1 MTDALPPDAWLDAD
15 ADLERRLDTL
25 DRAAREAH
33 AALRDAARADVAEPL
48 RALTAEAAAVHRRAM
63 ETYGFDRPL
72 DAPPRPPEV
81 LWDALTAYRREMT
94 GVHAAFRDRLRT
106 LDLGATLGAH
116 YERMLAALAVLAD
129 DQPGVVVRPEPDGL
143 VAAEAGD
150 SVALLS
156 RKLAER
162 TRRRT
167 RALGRSVTNGLRRV
181 VRKAPRPAEPVAQTV
196 PLHALVE
203 EQVRVRLPHAF
214 AAEHERVQAEFGRA
228 VARLEDAFTTWAN
241 EMLRLESKLDR
252 PRFHATDALAWAAPA
267 PPAPPDPAAGA
278 EDAPPAPPPAP
289 VPIAEIR
296 RVREV
301 AQALDAAL
309 HGLTLAPA
317 LDDEDT
323 LAPAHDALTERVRRS
338 GYDSDRIMAPG
349 DGEPLAEIRSDV
361 ERWADWHRMV
371 VRRMGVDSLLLDL
384 RERLVEEVER
394 LIDSVTGAVVL
405 PVIRTVE
412 AAADVFGTLRA
423 EATASCDR
431 IDAPAPLADALRAV
445 LDGALDHVDH
455 VMLPALQALSLDRA
469 VEEALA
475 VMRTRLNE
483 AVAVLPERVTLYASL
498 SPDRA
503 GHAGR
508 AAEVE
513 LRRIVR
519 ATLSEEFV
527 AYLLKSA
534 DALRQ
539 PLFKAISGAEG
550 IRDVVRY
557 NLETAIEE
565 LEAVAGALA
574 TDGEADGEEDED
586 AFANA
591 RELTVDGLARAE
603 ERLHGIT
610 APLAEP
616 WQAFVRRAT
625 ETFETGWI
633 TLHDRANAANLVEAQ
648 FLDFKTRTLQTF
660 ARAQRQA
667 QEGGERAARA
677 VRKGLRFGRVGAKR
691 LVQIGQAAAGLA
703 AQSEAGRQRTLDALV
718 EAAHLHAG
726 LPLVYRRL
734 FSFAP
739 LTDATLFENRTEQLA
754 RAADHAKRWRDDR
767 DSSALIVTAEPGSG
781 RTSFLNVLRAA
792 TFADDT
798 TVHLHLTERA
808 DTEAAVARLIGET
821 LGVDDAASFE
831 ALEAH
836 LLSPA
841 NAGRKV
847 VCLIEG
853 MELLLLRAP
862 GGLDLIERTF
872 IFMSRTDAQVLWVG
886 TMVLPG
892 WRFVER
898 TAPQITG
905 LVDAVVLP
913 PFSRSQ
919 VEAAL
924 MKRHA
929 RSGLPLTFAE
939 PPEPSPLLARR
950 LSKAPSPEARQEIL
964 HGEFFDGLYR
974 ASGPNMMLALLY
986 WLRAADFEATADTLT
1001 LRPVQAL
1008 DFAFVGAFDLP
1019 RSFALKALLQHGTL
1033 TLAEHDR
1040 IFRTTRDES
1049 FLIFESLHNLRLI
1062 QPMNGAEASLPARR
1076 NGTPGVSQPVQEGVR
1091 YRLHPLAIAPVT
1103 DALRAKNML

>member
-15 ADLERRLDTL
+15 TDLQLRLDAL
-25 DRAAREAH
+25 DRDARAAH
-33 AALRDAARADVAEPL
+33 AVLRDAVRADAAEPL
-48 RALTAEAAAVHRRAM
+48 RALTAEAAAVHRRTM
-63 ETYGFDRPL
+63 EVYGFDRPL

-94 GVHAAFRDRLRT
+94 DAHTAFRDGLEA
-106 LDLGATLGAH
+106 LDLGATLGGR
-116 YERMLAALAVLAD
+116 YTKMLASLATLAD
-129 DQPGVVVRPEPDGL
+129 DQPAVVLRPEPEGL

-150 SVALLS
+150 SVALLG
-156 RKLAER
+156 RKLTER
-162 TRRRT
+162 TRRRS
-167 RALGRSVTNGLRRV
+167 RELGRSVTNGLRGV
-181 VRKAPRPAEPVAQTV
+181 VRKAPRPAEPVAQSV
-196 PLHALVE
+196 PLRALVE
-203 EQVRVRLPHAF
+203 EQVSVRLPHAF
-214 AAEHERVQAEFGRA
+214 AAEHQRVQAEFGRA
-228 VARLEDAFTTWAN
+228 VARLEDAFATWAN
-241 EMLRLESKLDR
+241 ELLRLESKLDR

-267 PPAPPDPAAGA
+267 PADPDAAPDGA
-278 EDAPPAPPPAP
+278 PAPPPP
-289 VPIAEIR
+289 VPIAEVR

-309 HGLTLAPA
+309 HGFALAPS

-323 LAPAHDALTERVRRS
+323 LAPARDALVERVRRS
-338 GYDSDRIMAPG
+338 GYDSDRVAAPG

-371 VRRMGVDSLLLDL
+371 VRRMGVDRLLLYL

-394 LIDSVTGAVVL
+394 LIDGVTDAVVL
-405 PVIRTVE
+405 PVIETVE
-412 AAADVFGTLRA
+412 AAAGVFGTLRA
-423 EATASCDR
+423 EATEVCDR
-431 IDAPAPLADALRAV
+431 IDDPAALADALRGV
-445 LDGALDHVDH
+445 LDTALHHVDRA
-455 VMLPALQALSLDRA
+455 MLPALQTLSLDRA

-475 VMRTRLNE
+475 AMRGRLNE
-483 AVAVLPERVTLYASL
+483 AVAALPERVTLYASL
-498 SPDRA
+498 GPDRA

-508 AAEVE
+508 TAEVE
-513 LRRIVR
+513 LQRIVR
-519 ATLSEEFV
+519 TTLSEEFV

-557 NLETAIEE
+557 NIETAIEE
-565 LEAVAGALA
+565 LEAVASHPA
-574 TDGEADGEEDED
+574 TETAARSDDEGED

-603 ERLHGIT
+603 ERLHSIT
-610 APLAEP
+610 APLGEP
-616 WQAFVRRAT
+616 WQAFIRRAT
-625 ETFETGWI
+625 ETFENGWT
-633 TLHDRANAANLVEAQ
+633 TLHGRANAANLVEAQ
-648 FLDFKTRTLQTF
+648 FLDFKTRTQQTF
-660 ARAQRQA
+660 TRAQRQTR
-667 QEGGERAARA
+667 ETGERTALAL
-677 VRKGLRFGRVGAKR
+677 RKWLRFGRVGAKR

-703 AQSEAGRQRTLDALV
+703 AQTEADRQRTLDALA
-718 EAAHLHAG
+718 EAARLHAG

-739 LTDATLFENRTEQLA
+739 LTDATLFEDRADQLA
-754 RAADHAKRWRDDR
+754 RAAEHAKRWREDR

-781 RTSFLNVLRAA
+781 RTSFLNLLRAT
-792 TFADDT
+792 TFADDE
-798 TVHLHLTERA
+798 TVHLDLTDRTA
-808 DTEAAVARLIGET
+808 DEATLARLIGET
-821 LGVDDAASFE
+821 LGVDGAASFE

-836 LLSPA
+836 LLAPEHV
-841 NAGRKV
+841 GRKR

-853 MELLLLRAP
+853 LEHLLLRAP
-862 GGLDLIERTF
+862 GGLDLVERTF
-872 IFMSRTDAQVLWVG
+872 IFMSRTDAPVLWVG

-913 PFSRSQ
+913 PFTRAQ

-939 PPEPSPLLARR
+939 PAEPSPLLARR
-950 LSKAPSPEARQEIL
+950 LSKATSPEARQEIL

-986 WLRAADFEATADTLT
+986 WLRAADFEVTADTLT
-1001 LRPVQAL
+1001 LRPVRPL

-1033 TLAEHDR
+1033 TLSEHDR

-1062 QPMNGAEASLPARR
+1062 QPTDGTEAGLPARR
-1076 NGTPGVSQPVQEGVR
+1076 NGVPGVSQPVQEGVR
-1091 YRLHPLAIAPVT
+1091 YRLHPLAVAPVT